1 MNGRYDSASLDW
13 TRPRAKSFARRAWD
27 AARDVADAV
36 GLFFVLLAL
45 APFLWLCCLEER
57 RRERGAK

>member
-1 MNGRYDSASLDW
+1 MRNDSASLDW

-27 AARDVADAV
+27 AACDVADAA